1 MQPNGRCD
9 GQGVTGTWGDSAD
22 QWTRKHGCWEQVCPA
37 RSPHPQMMGSPEVI
51 ILLPYWQTQPDI

>member
-1 MQPNGRCD
+1 MQPTVCSD

-22 QWTRKHGCWEQVCPA
+22 QWTRKHGCLEQVCPA

-51 ILLPYWQTQPDI
+51 AAPPGHRPRC